1 MSKDGT
7 DHKFD
12 KRLMDLQNWLA
23 DNVQIFKKAKT
34 VKLSDFKL
42 EPPGYRGS
50 FVVSLDDVPINSR
63 FEFTLGANG
72 LPVLS
77 SPIFGSPLGV
87 PASFS
92 AVELSD
98 NITAAIK
105 DLLKEVLPGM
115 KALGY
120 HRETDEYVFS
130 GSKDAN
136 RIISLEEFETKMAK
150 LLEPNFEVSA
160 KVSSDNSN

>member
-1 MSKDGT
+1 MSKISK
-7 DHKFD
+7 DHKLD
-12 KRLMDLQNWLA
+12 KRLVDLQNWLT

-50 FVVSLDDVPINSR
+50 FLVSLDDVPINLR

-72 LPVLS
+72 LPVMNP
-77 SPIFGSPLGV
+77 PIFGSPLGV

-92 AVELSD
+92 AVELSE
-98 NITAAIK
+98 NITVAIK
-105 DLLKEVLPGM
+105 DLLKEVLPRM

-120 HRETDEYVFS
+120 HRETNEYIFS
-130 GSKDAN
+130 GSQDAN
-136 RIISLEEFETKMAK
+136 RIISLEEFETKIAK
-150 LLEPNFEVSA
+150 LKDPRFAVASNVTP
-160 KVSSDNSN
+160 DNS